1 MKLVALV
8 KDLETKKVEI
18 IERDSFGSK
27 KEFKE
32 VLRQNGYS
40 VKRISNARDLAVQ
53 EIGYKSFADFQRLK
67 NIWFEDEELWVNEI
81 AVYTTIKN
89 IKL

>member
-32 VLRQNGYS
+32 VLRQ
-40 VKRISNARDLAVQ
+40 
-53 EIGYKSFADFQRLK
+53 KSK
-67 NIWFEDEELWVNEI
+67 
-81 AVYTTIKN
+81 
-89 IKL
+89 